1 MKKSIK
7 KKFLITL
14 SLPISVLTTFVSCN
28 INSNSIDESEQYN
41 IYKKEFNKYQESK
54 IIKSNKNFT
63 FLTNRKNI
71 KNKLKKFYIIK
82 NQEDVNQIKNIFATS
97 IEKYKEEKNKAV
109 FENENLYNSIN
120 YQNLLIYLNK
130 LDLNNN
136 IYVFNNFVKSRDLFE
151 TFQNLYKNLD
161 SDFNKINDFEI
172 EIPYYSIA
180 QKNKNELIF
189 NSADLKYYSYLKSKN
204 QEEPDFKTD
213 EYFWPT
219 FSYTAF
225 KISKSLF
232 SNDELNNFQVKSKFL
247 NYKEF
252 REFIKK

>member
-1 MKKSIK
+1 MLKNKLFFSFI
-7 KKFLITL
+7 
-14 SLPISVLTTFVSCN
+14 LPISVLTTFVSCN
-28 INSNSIDESEQYN
+28 INAHSIDESEQYN

-54 IIKSNKNFT
+54 IIKNNKNFT
-63 FLTNRKNI
+63 FLTNSENTKNE
-71 KNKLKKFYIIK
+71 LREFYIIQ
-82 NQEDVNQIKNIFATS
+82 NEEDIKQIKDIFAS
-97 IEKYKEEKNKAV
+97 YIEKYKEEKNEARFK
-109 FENENLYNSIN
+109 NENLYNSIN

-136 IYVFNNFVKSRDLFE
+136 IYIFNNFAKSRDLFA
-151 TFQNLYKNLD
+151 TFQNLYKSSD
-161 SDFNKINDFEI
+161 SDFNKINNFEI
-172 EIPYYSIA
+172 EIPYYSIV

-189 NSADLKYYSYLKSKN
+189 NSADLEHYLYLKSKN
-204 QEEPDFKTD
+204 KEEPIFKTT

-232 SNDELNNFQVKSKFL
+232 SNDELNNLQIKSKFL